1 MKKEVIVTGTSVE
14 AAVFDGAR
22 SLGVDSSFV
31 TYEILEKPKKGFLGF
46 GETLA
51 KVRVEYTETPELAA
65 LRLMKSILEDME
77 ISADAQ
83 LTHPNGERQITVTG
97 EDAAILI
104 GHHGET
110 LESLQYLINLAASRS
125 EGSEKDLPSFG
136 RISVDIE
143 NYRAKREDT
152 LRRLA
157 RRMADKVVKY
167 GKNVTLE
174 PMNPNERRI
183 IHSEVQKIKGV
194 TTVSIGEDSQRRV
207 VIYPEGGT
215 VDAAEAQQS
224 APSSSSGHRRRR
236 RRQGGA
242 DKGEKQ

>member
-1 MKKEVIVTGTSVE
+1 MKKEVTTTGNTVE
-14 AAVFDGAR
+14 AAVSQGAKE
-22 SLGVDSSFV
+22 LGVDVSYV
-31 TYEILEKPKKGFLGF
+31 TYEVLEMPKKGFLGF

-51 KVRVEYTETPELAA
+51 KVRVEFTETPELAA
-65 LRLMKSILEDME
+65 LRLMRTILSDME
-77 ISADAQ
+77 IDADAQ
-83 LTHPNGERQITVTG
+83 LTYPNGERQITVTG

-104 GHHGET
+104 GHHGDT

-125 EGSEKDLPSFG
+125 EGSERDLPSFG

-194 TTVSIGEDSQRRV
+194 TTVSIGEDTQRRV

-215 VDAAEAQQS
+215 VDENDMPAQTQ
-224 APSSSSGHRRRR
+224 SSGHRRRR
-236 RRQGGA
+236 RRS
-242 DKGEKQ
+242 